1 MRKTEDFTVVRAIK
15 KYSYLVLFSF
25 FVVQK
30 LANYTSLM
38 VGWNK
43 YDSHIQW
50 SLNIYLLLCS
60 LATNGNQSV
69 RLMTRVSHKTY
80 RCSTTVGKRL
90 LAQHVRDTPKAF
102 INRCWHAGYYG
113 DQTCRLHLQDCL
125 FLFHPAALW
134 SMTYCSIFDQGQA
147 FWSGMM
153 PWARGLI
160 SNFPPFLSSLYSPSH
175 FIVIG
180 RWKTDCS
187 CMFDS

>member
-69 RLMTRVSHKTY
+69 RLMTRVSHKNY

-125 FLFHPAALW
+125 FLPPSCSLIYDLLLHLW
-134 SMTYCSIFDQGQA
+134 SGTGLLKWDDALGSRFNIELPSI
-147 FWSGMM
+147 
-153 PWARGLI
+153 
-160 SNFPPFLSSLYSPSH
+160 SLL
-175 FIVIG
+175 FV
-180 RWKTDCS
+180 
-187 CMFDS
+187 